1 MPHHQDTSIHEGQL
15 AELTHWNNNPSR
27 GKHPGAPPSTKATDF
42 SATRPPPA
50 SSSASNPRGKVNL
63 QMNDSERPTSTK
75 PKTLI
80 TDKERATWVAMYRSL
95 PGCSKAPLPAS
106 TESDGYTDHSG
117 NRTPSRETA
126 TANITKTVPQWTN
139 RCKCGH
145 LCRSMEGLRSHWHTN
160 DKCRRGRP
168 AKETF
173 DSSYVEVRADSQ
185 DEQRW
190 QAVLATVGANVQ
202 VLVELWPVFTE
213 EAYHEWF
220 TGLRNIRREERS
232 ELLPLKMR
240 RLRAL
245 NRELSTTLGIHT
257 DTSLLDLCTRIVRE
271 DWEDTIRHSVSLA
284 CSENSVDLE
293 ELDTVRTLSSLLARE
308 ERRLAPVPSGQDNST
323 GMMMRLS
330 TRRTSDP
337 NTPDVECALL
347 MRPMKPDIYME

>member
-1 MPHHQDTSIHEGQL
+1 MI
-15 AELTHWNNNPSR
+15 
-27 GKHPGAPPSTKATDF
+27 
-42 SATRPPPA
+42 
-50 SSSASNPRGKVNL
+50 
-63 QMNDSERPTSTK
+63 DSEHAKRYVEESIRDFKAKCSPVFTTASTA
-75 PKTLI
+75 PRTLI
-80 TDKERATWVAMYRSL
+80 TDNVRATWVAMYRSL
-95 PGCSKAPLPAS
+95 PGCSNAPLPTS
-106 TESDGYTDHSG
+106 KESDGYTDHLG

-145 LCRSMEGLRSHWHTN
+145 LCRSLEGLRSHWHTN
-160 DKCRRGRP
+160 DECRRGRP

-232 ELLPLKMR
+232 ELLPLRMR

-257 DTSLLDLCTRIVRE
+257 DTPLLDLCTRIVRE
-271 DWEDTIRHSVSLA
+271 DWEDTIRHSVALA
-284 CSENSVDLE
+284 SSENSADLE
-293 ELDTVRTLSSLLARE
+293 KLETVRALSALLARPCT
-308 ERRLAPVPSGQDNST
+308 ERQGQQHRYD
-323 GMMMRLS
+323 
-330 TRRTSDP
+330 
-337 NTPDVECALL
+337 DVSLDAASSF
-347 MRPMKPDIYME
+347 